1 MLKHFCFRFK
11 NRDLQM
17 RFKDS
22 WNLVRILMLA
32 TVWNNFE
39 YEPTG
44 NGNAKTL
51 FCLQVQEPRASN
63 NASLGTLQHRQI
75 DVFFLHLGRKER
87 WDLPKSR
94 SRIYPGN
101 GMFGFD
107 ER

>member
-1 MLKHFCFRFK
+1 MKFSENTYASNSL
-11 NRDLQM
+11 
-17 RFKDS
+17 
-22 WNLVRILMLA
+22 
-32 TVWNNFE
+32 TNNFE

-87 WDLPKSR
+87 
-94 SRIYPGN
+94 
-101 GMFGFD
+101 
-107 ER
+107 